1 MFEHGLVAMLA
12 GGFAVTGAGI
22 APLAW
27 ADYRGTTCSDTPM
40 WIGLFTGLALWCIGP
55 VLPILGGM
63 EWTDW
68 TGGGTYRMPLW
79 GGAAGSYQLPMG
91 EYTLLCDFV
100 DQPETEGYAWAC
112 EAPAH
117 LGWVRPTAAKPMPWH
132 TVRAV
137 IPRSTLCS
145 ATPASAR
152 PTACPPT
159 G

>member
-1 MFEHGLVAMLA
+1 MISSKSRKRRKRNDPRNDSGWPVILSFAAFALVFVVYLALLFTGTVDFLFEHGLVAMLA

-55 VLPILGGM
+55 VLPILGGV

-79 GGAAGSYQLPMG
+79 GVAAVTWGAMV
-91 EYTLLCDFV
+91 TV
-100 DQPETEGYAWAC
+100 VWRTIR
-112 EAPAH
+112 H
-117 LGWVRPTAAKPMPWH
+117 L
-132 TVRAV
+132 
-137 IPRSTLCS
+137 RSGDS
-145 ATPASAR
+145 
-152 PTACPPT
+152 
-159 G
+159 